1 MIVGPNWKPRKFSDA
16 ELDVI
21 EQRGRGDLEE
31 FSVVL
36 CRAIGRMD
44 EADKATLRASWL
56 DYVAEKERTK
66 ENDWRFLKSVGA
78 QVRQRN
84 PDIELIS
91 ERVERAQPQSALA
104 RIDSLLGLAQI
115 GFD

>member
-1 MIVGPNWKPRKFSDA
+1 MYLGSSK
-16 ELDVI
+16 
-21 EQRGRGDLEE
+21 
-31 FSVVL
+31 
-36 CRAIGRMD
+36 RAVHP
-44 EADKATLRASWL
+44 LR
-56 DYVAEKERTK
+56 
-66 ENDWRFLKSVGA
+66 RFLKSVGA